1 MKIEVLIEDRRWQQA
16 ELERLSVKALQA
28 VLAHFNLWAAQFEV
42 DILACDDARITQLNG
57 DFREAAKAT
66 NVLSWPSQERAALE
80 DGADP
85 NPIDQAAD
93 DLSLGDIALSYST
106 CRAEADEAGLA
117 FSDHILHLLVHSM
130 LHLLGYD
137 HKRDLDAT
145 LMEGLEIEILGKLGV
160 NNPYKEI
167 TKA

>member
-1 MKIEVLIEDRRWQQA
+1 MNVEVLIEDCRWEQA
-16 ELERLSVKALQA
+16 ELERLSLKALQA
-28 VLAHFNLWAAQFEV
+28 VLAHFNLGSERFEV
-42 DILACDDARITQLNG
+42 DILACDDARIAQLNG
-57 DFREAAKAT
+57 DFRETAKAT
-66 NVLSWPSQERAALE
+66 NVLSWPSQERTAQE

-85 NPIDQAAD
+85 NPFDQMAD
-93 DLSLGDIALSYST
+93 DPSLGDIALSYPT
-106 CRAEADEAGLA
+106 CRAEADAAGLV

>member
-1 MKIEVLIEDRRWQQA
+1 MSVFVTIEDERWEAVDLEALA
-16 ELERLSVKALQA
+16 ERACAAALEHLSLDPEECEIS
-28 VLAHFNLWAAQFEV
+28 LLG
-42 DILACDDARITQLNG
+42 CDDARIAQLNG
-57 DFREAAKAT
+57 DFRETATAT
-66 NVLSWPSQERAALE
+66 NVLSWPSQERRAQE

-85 NPIDQAAD
+85 NPFDQVAD
-93 DLSLGDIALSYST
+93 DPSLGDIALSYPT
-106 CRAEADEAGLA
+106 CRAEADAAGLV

>member
-1 MKIEVLIEDRRWQQA
+1 Q
-16 ELERLSVKALQA
+16 
-28 VLAHFNLWAAQFEV
+28 
-42 DILACDDARITQLNG
+42 
-57 DFREAAKAT
+57 
-66 NVLSWPSQERAALE
+66 E

-85 NPIDQAAD
+85 NPFDQVAD
-93 DLSLGDIALSYST
+93 DPSLGDIALSYPT
-106 CRAEADEAGLA
+106 CRAEADAAGLV

>member
-1 MKIEVLIEDRRWQQA
+1 MKVEVLIEDYRWDQA
-16 ELERLSVKALQA
+16 ELERLSVTALQA
-28 VLAHFNLWAAQFEV
+28 VLAHFNLLSERFEV
-42 DILACDDARITQLNG
+42 DILACDDARIAQLNG
-57 DFREAAKAT
+57 DFRETEKTT
-66 NVLSWPSQERAALE
+66 NVLSWPRQEGISLE

-93 DLSLGDIALSYST
+93 DPSLGDIALSYPT
-106 CRAEADEAGLA
+106 CRAEADAAGCL

-160 NNPYKEI
+160 NNPYKE
-167 TKA
+167 KV

>member
-1 MKIEVLIEDRRWQQA
+1 MFFAIHSGLDWLWGKRNNSRIAAWYHSEK
-16 ELERLSVKALQA
+16 KA
-28 VLAHFNLWAAQFEV
+28 N
-42 DILACDDARITQLNG
+42 C
-57 DFREAAKAT
+57 FRSAAK
-66 NVLSWPSQERAALE
+66 

-85 NPIDQAAD
+85 NPIDQVAD

-106 CRAEADEAGLA
+106 CRSEADAAGLA

>member
-1 MKIEVLIEDRRWQQA
+1 M
-16 ELERLSVKALQA
+16 
-28 VLAHFNLWAAQFEV
+28 
-42 DILACDDARITQLNG
+42 
-57 DFREAAKAT
+57 
-66 NVLSWPSQERAALE
+66 
-80 DGADP
+80 
-85 NPIDQAAD
+85 AD

-106 CRAEADEAGLA
+106 CRSEADAAGLA

>member
-42 DILACDDARITQLNG
+42 DILACDDARIAQLNG
-57 DFREAAKAT
+57 DFRETAKET

-85 NPIDQAAD
+85 NPIDQVAD

-106 CRAEADEAGLA
+106 CRSEADAAGLA